1 MRQRE
6 ERREMN
12 FAKVA
17 QTGSGDTQLEA
28 VQLDGMVLL
37 RIARHCREAVAGE
50 AIGQLYG
57 LDIGSTLEVTS
68 CFAFPS
74 KGGSA
79 RNGGKV
85 DSTSSAA
92 AAVVE
97 MANADHEAAAAR
109 EEAPYEYQV
118 LHCLREINVDSNT
131 VGWYQS
137 TSLEYFQTRDVV
149 ENFLFYQENIK
160 RCVCIVFDPECT
172 ATGTAGFK
180 ALRLSQKF
188 MELYKDG
195 SVTVEGYATHSYA
208 HSCHFFPVHAR
219 SRACVR
225 ACVCVCVYAC
235 THPPHL
241 YGCL

>member
-1 MRQRE
+1 
-6 ERREMN
+6 MN

-37 RIARHCREAVAGE
+37 RIARHCRESVAGE

-79 RNGGKV
+79 RSGKV

-195 SVTVEGYATHSYA
+195 SVTVEGCAW
-208 HSCHFFPVHAR
+208 F
-219 SRACVR
+219 SRYTSSQHHKTQIRRRKQAQMI
-225 ACVCVCVYAC
+225 ASFMF
-235 THPPHL
+235 T
-241 YGCL
+241 